1 MSSNLDSRVERRLRL
16 ALAAGRMGTWE
27 WDLDSG
33 AAAWDEQ
40 LEALC
45 GLAPGTFGGSF
56 DDWARL
62 VHPDDLDQVV
72 QSLTRAIEF
81 VEPFR
86 FDFRT
91 VWPDGSIHWLE
102 GIGELTVVD
111 GRAAGAVGVTQNIDA
126 RVDAQQSERE
136 ARVRAEAAAAML
148 ERFHTLA
155 DETPSTVALDELLV
169 TLPPL
174 IADLMSVD
182 TVRILLITEDGSS
195 LEVRGATGFHGTYE
209 DVLVPVG
216 RGVVGRVVESRQ
228 PVVELDVSQSDVHSA
243 ALRAEVASLVGV
255 PLLAD
260 DRCVGVLDVG
270 ARNRREFSDDE
281 IVLLRVAA
289 ERVARAIERTR
300 LAALELRAQE
310 RFEFLT
316 EINHTLNDKISV
328 VESMRAVV
336 NGIVPRLADWC
347 ALVLFGVEA
356 EDAVWE
362 VAHRDPDKT
371 ELVRRLQADYPIDP
385 DDAVR
390 IPDQVRG
397 GETRVYPVIDSDLI
411 DAASDDPVRT
421 ALLREL
427 SPYSAMVVP
436 IRGPHH
442 VIGVLQLVRSHPD
455 HPYSA
460 WDVEL
465 ADELVDRIGSS
476 LSVAQLFEAQ
486 RNIARTLQ
494 TSLLPTSLPSIPG
507 LDVAVRYW
515 TPAGTAEVGGDF
527 YDVFPIDPDTWGL
540 TIGDI
545 SGKGIGAAALTGV
558 ARQTM
563 RAAARHGRSPG
574 EVLTWLHDAL
584 LDQAK
589 EFNGQSCTAICGVLR
604 RGPGG
609 FTLRLALGGHPQ
621 PVHLPENGPPV
632 LIGEY
637 GSVLGLLANPTFH
650 ETTVDLRFGDQVVL
664 YTDGVTDVPGASALG
679 DDELL
684 EFVAGAAGGSAG
696 EMAERLG
703 AAIDTRHASV
713 TQRDDT
719 ALLVLR
725 VIDST
730 GRERLRSPE

>member
-1 MSSNLDSRVERRLRL
+1 
-16 ALAAGRMGTWE
+16 MGTWE
-27 WDLDSG
+27 WDLVSG
-33 AAAWDEQ
+33 TTEWDEQ

-45 GLAPGTFGGSF
+45 GLAAGTFGGNF

-72 QSLTRAIEF
+72 QSLTRAFER

-102 GIGELTVVD
+102 GIGELTVID
-111 GRAAGAVGVTQNIDA
+111 GRPVGAVGVTQNIDA
-126 RVDAQQSERE
+126 RVDAQRAERE
-136 ARVRAEAAAAML
+136 ARLRAEAAADML

-155 DETPSTVALDELLV
+155 DETASTVTLEELLES
-169 TLPPL
+169 LPSL
-174 IADLMSVD
+174 IAELMSVD
-182 TVRILLITEDGSS
+182 TVRILLLTEDGES
-195 LEVRGATGFHGTYE
+195 LEVRGATGFRGTYA

-216 RGVVGRVVESRQ
+216 RGVEGRIAASGHS
-228 PVVELDVSQSDVHSA
+228 VVELDLSRIEVHSP
-243 ALRAEVASLVGV
+243 ALRAEVASLIGV

-270 ARNRREFSDDE
+270 SRTRREFSDDE
-281 IVLLRVAA
+281 SVLLRVAA
-289 ERVARAIERTR
+289 ERVARTLERTR

-310 RFEFLT
+310 RFEFLA
-316 EINHTLNDKISV
+316 EINHTLNDKMLV

-336 NGIVPRLADWC
+336 NGIVPRIADWC
-347 ALVLFGVEA
+347 ALVLFGA
-356 EDAVWE
+356 EPDDAVWE
-362 VAHRDPDKT
+362 VAHLDPDKA
-371 ELVRRLQADYPIDP
+371 ELVRQLQADYPFDP
-385 DDAVR
+385 EETVGMSE
-390 IPDQVRG
+390 QVRSG
-397 GETRVYPVIDSDLI
+397 QTQLYPVVDSELIDS
-411 DAASDDPVRT
+411 ATDDPRRA

-427 SPYSAMVVP
+427 SPCSAMVVP

-476 LSVAQLFEAQ
+476 LYVAQLFEAQ
-486 RNIARTLQ
+486 RDIARTLQ
-494 TSLLPTSLPSIPG
+494 TNLLPTTLPSIPG

-515 TPAGTAEVGGDF
+515 TPAGTADVGGDF
-527 YDVFPIDPDTWGL
+527 YDVFPIAADTWGL

-545 SGKGIGAAALTGV
+545 SGKGIAAAALTGV

-563 RAAARHGRSPG
+563 RAAARHGRSPA

-609 FTLRLALGGHPQ
+609 FTLCLALGGHPQ
-621 PVHLPENGPPV
+621 PVHLPADGPAV

-637 GSVLGLLANPTFH
+637 GSVLGLLDSPFFH
-650 ETTVDLRFGDQVVL
+650 EATVDLGVGDQVVM
-664 YTDGVTDVPGASALG
+664 YTDGVTDVPGSSALG
-679 DDELL
+679 DDELI
-684 EFVAGAAGGSAG
+684 EFVAGAAGGTCG
-696 EMAERLG
+696 EVAERLG
-703 AAIDTRHASV
+703 AALDARHASV
-713 TQRDDT
+713 AQRDDT
-719 ALLVLR
+719 AILVLR
-725 VIDST
+725 VDGS
-730 GRERLRSPE
+730 SAVCS